1 MALEKLESPHVLA
14 TVRRLESRITARF
27 PERNLVQV
35 ATELGAL
42 IEEIAGTGPRLRRR
56 VTLAR
61 LVSWILMAA
70 LVVLVITL
78 FVWAVVDSKGNQTFN
93 QPGTLLPLLDSTI
106 NDVVFAGLAVFFL
119 YSLPDR
125 LVRADTLRLLHRLR
139 SVAHI
144 IDMHQLTKD
153 PERLRA
159 SYEPTSASMPTVDVL
174 PAEDMIHYF
183 DYCSELLSLV
193 GKAAALC
200 AEESQDSVV
209 LDTVSTVEDLT
220 VELSQ
225 KIAQKITLVNEL
237 SSR

>member
-1 MALEKLESPHVLA
+1 MALEKLESPQVLA
-14 TVRRLESRITARF
+14 TVRRLESRISARF
-27 PERNLVQV
+27 ADRNLVQV
-35 ATELGAL
+35 AVELGVL

-56 VTLAR
+56 VTVAR

-70 LVVLVITL
+70 LIALAVTL
-78 FVWAVVDSKGNQTFN
+78 FVWALVASIGNGTLT

-125 LVRADTLRLLHRLR
+125 LVRSDTLQLLHRLR
-139 SVAHI
+139 SMAHI
-144 IDMHQLTKD
+144 VDMHQLTKD
-153 PERLRA
+153 PERLRT
-159 SYEPTSASMPTVDVL
+159 SYRPTSASMPAVEVL
-174 PAEDMIHYF
+174 PADEMIHYF

-200 AEESQDSVV
+200 AEESQDSIV

-220 VELSQ
+220 VSLSQ
-225 KIAQKITLVNEL
+225 KIAQKINLVNEL
-237 SSR
+237 VR